1 MKILPPIPYEQIPEG
16 MTRVEFL
23 AALAKSQRTATNA
36 KRQKKVTMKERR
48 INHTNFIKSKAE
60 ELLEKEKES
69 PDPPSS

>member
-1 MKILPPIPYEQIPEG
+1 MKFLPPIPYDQIPEG

-23 AALAKSQRTATNA
+23 AALSKAQRTPTGS
-36 KRQKKVTMKERR
+36 KKQKKITMKERR

-69 PDPPSS
+69 PDPSSS